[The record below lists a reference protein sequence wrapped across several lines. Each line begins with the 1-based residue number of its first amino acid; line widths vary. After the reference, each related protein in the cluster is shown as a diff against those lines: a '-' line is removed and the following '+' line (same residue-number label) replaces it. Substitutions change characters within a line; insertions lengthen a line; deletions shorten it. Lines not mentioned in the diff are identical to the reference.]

1 MAESVRKKSAAPICA
16 IPSAPDYSEIEVQE
30 LNPSPP
36 LADYREVMTLA
47 DRLAGER
54 LGDYMLLSWY
64 DRDRDFESPQHSTEC
79 HADSAVPG
87 YVDYG
92 IHHGARLMVDIEG
105 GRFVFFYLPLDGLF
119 LPG

>member
-1 MAESVRKKSAAPICA
+1 MCA
-16 IPSAPDYSEIEVQE
+16 IPGAPDYSGIAVQE
-30 LNPSPP
+30 LNPSPT
-36 LADYREVMTLA
+36 LADYREAMTLA

-105 GRFVFFYLPLDGLF
+105 GRFVFFYLPLDGLR
-119 LPG
+119 LLG